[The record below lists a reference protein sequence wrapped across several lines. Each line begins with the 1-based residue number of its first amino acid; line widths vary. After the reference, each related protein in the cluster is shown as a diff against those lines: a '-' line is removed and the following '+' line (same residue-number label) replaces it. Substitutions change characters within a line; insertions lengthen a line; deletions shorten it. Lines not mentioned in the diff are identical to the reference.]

1 MRAQL
6 GEEMAEGGERGEVE
20 HARASVAHYLAYL
33 PAVTRLIAVNRAL
46 AAT

>member
-20 HARASVAHYLAYL
+20 HARASVAHYLAYF
-33 PAVTRLIAVNRAL
+33 PTITRLIAVDRAF